1 MINRTKLISVWV
13 SDQDKAYDFY
23 VNKLGFKV
31 ETDQTMPNGFRWL
44 EVVPPGGETHLAIAK
59 PSGGPTDGKI
69 GGFSG
74 VGFDADDLQATYD
87 DLVAKGVNFTAPL
100 AKQPWGGM
108 MAQFADPD
116 GNIFMLGG

>member
-1 MINRTKLISVWV
+1 MITRIKLVSLWV

-23 VNKLGFKV
+23 VNKLGCKV

-44 EVVPPGGETHLAIAK
+44 EVVPPGAETHLALAK
-59 PSGGPTDGKI
+59 PSPDDSSARI

-74 VGFDADDLQATYD
+74 VGFDVDDIQATYD
-87 DLVAKGVNFTAPL
+87 DLVAKGVQFTEPL
-100 AKQPWGGM
+100 KKQPWGAM

>member
-23 VNKLGFKV
+23 VNKLGFEV
-31 ETDQTMPNGFRWL
+31 HTDQTMPNGFRWL

-59 PSGGPTDGKI
+59 PSPGQPDVQI
-69 GGFSG
+69 GGFRG
-74 VGFDADDLQATYD
+74 IGFDADDVQATYD
-87 DLVAKGVNFTAPL
+87 ELVAKGVNFTAPL

>member
-1 MINRTKLISVWV
+1 MITRTKLISVWA

-44 EVVPPGGETHLAIAK
+44 EVVPPGAETHLAIAK
-59 PSGGPTDGKI
+59 PSAGQTDAKI

-74 VGFDADDLQATYD
+74 IGFDADDIQSTYE
-87 DLVAKGVNFTAPL
+87 DLMAKGVNFTAPL
-100 AKQPWGGM
+100 TKQPWGAM

-116 GNIFMLGG
+116 GNVFMLGG

>member
-1 MINRTKLISVWV
+1 MITRTKLISVWV

-31 ETDQTMPNGFRWL
+31 DTDQSMPNGFRWL
-44 EVVPPGGETHLAIAK
+44 EVVPPGAETHLALAK
-59 PSGGPTDGKI
+59 PGPGQKDAI

-74 VGFDADDLQATYD
+74 ISFDADDLQATYD
-87 DLVAKGVNFTAPL
+87 DLVAKGVQFTEPL

-116 GNIFMLGG
+116 GNVFMLGG

>member
-1 MINRTKLISVWV
+1 MITGTKLISVWV

-44 EVVPPGGETHLAIAK
+44 EVVPPGAETHLANAK
-59 PSGGPTDGKI
+59 PSPGQPDVKI

-74 VGFDADDLQATYD
+74 IGFDADDIQATYD
-87 DLVAKGVNFTAPL
+87 ELVAKGVNFTEPL
-100 AKQPWGGM
+100 AKQPWGAM

-116 GNIFMLGG
+116 GNVFMLGG

>member
-1 MINRTKLISVWV
+1 MISCMKLVSVWV

-23 VNKLGFKV
+23 VNKLGFEVK
-31 ETDQTMPNGFRWL
+31 TDQTFNGFRWL
-44 EVVPPGGETHLAIAK
+44 EVAPPGGETNLAVAK
-59 PSGGPTDGKI
+59 PGPDQKDATI

-74 VGFDADDLQATYD
+74 ISFDADDVQATYD

-116 GNIFMLGG
+116 GNVFMLGG

>member
-1 MINRTKLISVWV
+1 MITRTKLISVWV
-13 SDQDKAYDFY
+13 TDQDKAYDFY
-23 VNKLGFKV
+23 VNKLGFTV

-44 EVVPPGGETHLAIAK
+44 EVVPPGAETHLAIAK
-59 PSGGPTDGKI
+59 PSPGQDATI

-87 DLVAKGVNFTAPL
+87 ELVAKGVNFTVPL
-100 AKQPWGGM
+100 TKQPWGGM

-116 GNIFMLGG
+116 GNVFMLGG